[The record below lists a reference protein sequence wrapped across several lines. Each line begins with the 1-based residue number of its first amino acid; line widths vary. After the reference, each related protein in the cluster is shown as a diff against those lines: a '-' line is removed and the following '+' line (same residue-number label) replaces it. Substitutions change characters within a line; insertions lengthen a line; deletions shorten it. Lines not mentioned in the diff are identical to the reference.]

1 MSTTLLQSFREIAE
15 ACPCRLGAALCSS
28 HDPAVTDC
36 PCAEAAGYGE
46 AAPEQKTCS
55 WPGHASLR
63 KAAGEMHAKSCMC
76 DEGMGVIVDP
86 DCADLRRRLMEV
98 VG

>member
-1 MSTTLLQSFREIAE
+1 MSTTLIQSFREIAE
-15 ACPCRLGAALCSS
+15 ACPCRTHFLSSCSTSFCLCSI
-28 HDPAVTDC
+28 
-36 PCAEAAGYGE
+36 YGRGPKDGPYK
-46 AAPEQKTCS
+46 AAPTECS

-86 DCADLRRRLMEV
+86 DCADLRRRLMGV
-98 VG
+98 IS